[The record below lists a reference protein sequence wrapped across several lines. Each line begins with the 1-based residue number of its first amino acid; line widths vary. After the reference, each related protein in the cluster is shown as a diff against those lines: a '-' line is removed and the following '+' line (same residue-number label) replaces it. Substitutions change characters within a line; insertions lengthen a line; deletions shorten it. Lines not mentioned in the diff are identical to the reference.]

1 MHITCLIEDMKKLL
15 SILIMTLM
23 APFGMWAQSYDALWK
38 QVDEASRKDLPKT
51 QIDVLKKIVNKAQK
65 KSRMAICWRR
75 N

>member
-1 MHITCLIEDMKKLL
+1 
-15 SILIMTLM
+15 M

-51 QIDVLKKIVNKAQK
+51 QIDVLKK